1 MSTLPKDP
9 KMMND
14 PPGYHRSGQGELFR
28 NIILGSQD
36 GIVNVLGI
44 ILGVAES
51 TNSTEL
57 VLLAGLAATFA
68 ESISMAAVAYTSTQA
83 EIEHYEAEKK
93 REIEE
98 IETIPEEE
106 RKEIREIYVA
116 RGFSGKLL
124 DQVVDKICSDR
135 KVWLEVMMKD
145 ELGLENPAANMS
157 SFKQA
162 ILVGGS
168 AVIGSFIPLAPFFFL
183 PVRDSMVAAAA
194 VACVSLFFI
203 GSYKSRLTSGQWLRG
218 GLEMMLI
225 GGAAAL
231 AGFLVG
237 AIFKVNV

>member
-1 MSTLPKDP
+1 MTTLPKDE
-9 KMMND
+9 KMAND
-14 PPGYHRSGQGELFR
+14 SPGYHRSGQGEMFR

-51 TNSTEL
+51 TNSTQI

-83 EIEHYEAEKK
+83 EIEHYDAEKK
-93 REIEE
+93 RELLE
-98 IETIPEEE
+98 IDTIPEME
-106 RKEIREIYVA
+106 REEIRDIYA
-116 RGFSGKLL
+116 GRGFSGKLL
-124 DQVVDKICSDR
+124 DQVVAKICSDR
-135 KVWLEVMMKD
+135 KIWVDVMMKD

-183 PVRDSMVAAAA
+183 PVRESMIVAA
-194 VACVSLFFI
+194 VIACVALFFV
-203 GSYKSRLTSGQWLRG
+203 GSYKSHLTSGKWLKG

-237 AIFKVNV
+237 ALFQVKV

>member
-1 MSTLPKDP
+1 MTTLPKDE
-9 KMMND
+9 KMAND
-14 PPGYHRSGQGELFR
+14 SPGYHRSGQGEMFR

-51 TNSTEL
+51 TNSTQI

-83 EIEHYEAEKK
+83 EIEHYDAEKK
-93 REIEE
+93 RELLE
-98 IETIPEEE
+98 IDTIPEME
-106 RKEIREIYVA
+106 REEIRDIYAA

-124 DQVVDKICSDR
+124 DQVVAKICSDR
-135 KVWLEVMMKD
+135 KIWVDVMMKD

-183 PVRDSMVAAAA
+183 PVRESMIVAA
-194 VACVSLFFI
+194 VIACVALFFV
-203 GSYKSRLTSGQWLRG
+203 GSYKSHLTSGKWLKG

-237 AIFKVNV
+237 ALFQVKV